1 MTPYVVAIVQ
11 LDEGARMMTN
21 IVCNDP
27 GEVRIGQRVA
37 VEFDDVTETV
47 TLPKFRIVP
56 APATGGAG

>member
-1 MTPYVVAIVQ
+1 
-11 LDEGARMMTN
+11 MMTN